1 MKNILESLACLAILI
16 AFAATANYLMGGK
29 ITFQKTVTTTTS
41 QQCIDPENKGE
52 K

>member
-1 MKNILESLACLAILI
+1 MKSILEYLAALAILI
-16 AFAATANYLMGGK
+16 VIFAAANFLMGSK